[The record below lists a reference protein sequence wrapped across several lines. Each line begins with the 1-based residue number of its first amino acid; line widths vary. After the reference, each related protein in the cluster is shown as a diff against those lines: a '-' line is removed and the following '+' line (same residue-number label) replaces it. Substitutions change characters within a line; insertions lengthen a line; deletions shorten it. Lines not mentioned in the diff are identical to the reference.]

1 MMMGYGFS
9 GSYLIYFILIM
20 IIPLW
25 AQMRVKG
32 TFSKFAK
39 VRTNQGIT
47 GHEAARRILDANGLY
62 RVKIELIGGF
72 LSDHYDPRGKVL
84 RLSQESYYGTSIA
97 GVAVAAHEVGH
108 AIQDAKSYVPLRMR
122 HALVPVANIGSS
134 LSWIFILG
142 GFFLHLMQAA
152 LLGVILFAF
161 AVLFQIV
168 TLPVEFDA
176 SRRAM
181 VQMQTLGLI
190 DSKEKRRARKVL
202 SAAALT
208 YVAAA
213 LVAIL
218 ELLRFVLML
227 VGMNNRDN

>member
-1 MMMGYGFS
+1 MG
-9 GSYLIYFILIM
+9 YLIYFVLIM

-32 TFSKFAK
+32 TFNKYAE
-39 VRTNQGIT
+39 VPNYNRVT
-47 GHEAARRILDANGLY
+47 GYDAARRILDENGLY
-62 RVKIELIGGF
+62 KVDIELINGN
-72 LSDHYDPRGKVL
+72 LTDHYDPRDKVL
-84 RLSQESYYGTSIA
+84 RLSHESYYGTSIA

-108 AIQDAKSYVPLRMR
+108 AIQDQKNYAPLRMR
-122 HALVPVANIGSS
+122 HALVPVANIGSN
-134 LSWIFILG
+134 LSWIFILAG
-142 GFFLHLMQAA
+142 VFLHLMQAA
-152 LLGVILFAF
+152 LLGVILFAA

-176 SRRAM
+176 SHRAM
-181 VQMQTLGLI
+181 VQLQQLGI
-190 DSKEKRRARKVL
+190 IQSDEKRKARKVL

-227 VGMNNRDN
+227 IGMNNRDDN

>member
-1 MMMGYGFS
+1 MGFYGF
-9 GSYLIYFILIM
+9 GGGYLIYFVLIM

-32 TFSKFAK
+32 TFSKYAK
-39 VRTNQGIT
+39 VRNNQGIT
-47 GHEAARRILDANGLY
+47 GFDAARRILDHNGLY
-62 RVKIELIGGF
+62 TINIELIGGS

-84 RLSQESYYGTSIA
+84 RLSEQSYYGTSIA

-108 AIQDAKSYVPLRMR
+108 AIQDAKHYIPLRMR

-152 LLGVILFAF
+152 LLGVILFAV

-168 TLPVEFDA
+168 TLPVELNA
-176 SRRAM
+176 SHRAM
-181 VQMQTLGLI
+181 IQLQTLGLI
-190 DSKEKRRARKVL
+190 DSKEKGKARAVL

-218 ELLRFVLML
+218 ELLRFILML
-227 VGMNNRDN
+227 VGMNNRD

>member
-1 MMMGYGFS
+1 MFS
-9 GSYLIYFILIM
+9 GGYLIYFILIM

-32 TFSKFAK
+32 TFSKYAE
-39 VRTNQGIT
+39 VPNNNRVT
-47 GHEAARRILDANGLY
+47 GYDAARRILDENGLY
-62 RVKIELIGGF
+62 KVDIELIDGF

-84 RLSQESYYGTSIA
+84 RLSHESYYGTSIA

-108 AIQDAKSYVPLRMR
+108 AIQDSKDYVPLRMR
-122 HALVPVANIGSS
+122 HALVPIANIGSN

-142 GFFLHLMQAA
+142 GVFLHLMQAA
-152 LLGVILFAF
+152 LLGVILFAA

-168 TLPVEFDA
+168 TLPVEFNA
-176 SRRAM
+176 SHRAM
-181 VQMQTLGLI
+181 VQLQTLGLI
-190 DSKEKRRARKVL
+190 QSNEKRQARKVL

-218 ELLRFVLML
+218 ELLRFILML
-227 VGMNNRDN
+227 VGMNNRDDR

>member
-1 MMMGYGFS
+1 MG
-9 GSYLIYFILIM
+9 YLIYFVLIM

-32 TFSKFAK
+32 TFNKYAE
-39 VRTNQGIT
+39 VPNYNRVT
-47 GHEAARRILDANGLY
+47 GYDAARRILDENGLY
-62 RVKIELIGGF
+62 KVDIELINGF
-72 LSDHYDPRGKVL
+72 LSDHYDPRDKVL
-84 RLSQESYYGTSIA
+84 RLSHESYYGTSIA

-108 AIQDAKSYVPLRMR
+108 AIQDAKEYVPLRMR
-122 HALVPVANIGSS
+122 HALVPVANIGSN
-134 LSWIFILG
+134 LSWIFILAG
-142 GFFLHLMQAA
+142 VFLHLMQAA
-152 LLGVILFAF
+152 LLGVILFAA

-176 SRRAM
+176 SHRAM
-181 VQMQTLGLI
+181 IQLQQLGI
-190 DSKEKRRARKVL
+190 IQSDEKRKARKVL

-227 VGMNNRDN
+227 IGMNNRDDN